1 MTSKLFSSKLFSLPL
16 LMIALIFGLWL
27 SYTTGNHLG
36 LQGAYKIS
44 IGIMA
49 ALLFYFSS
57 GWLLLGFIRS
67 VRAFNRLLDNT
78 SIEILLGGIGGL
90 LVGVFLGLLS
100 SYPLSMIKGSGAY
113 LTILIFFLFGYTG
126 LKIGVR
132 RANDVFKLL
141 PGISHEKNSSV
152 AIDDQPASKVLD
164 TSAIIDGRIYDV
176 CASKFLEGRL
186 IIPIF
191 VIEELQHIAD
201 SSDPLRRNKGRRGL
215 ELLAK
220 MQKHP
225 AVKIDIME
233 ENIPEEKEVDMKLI
247 RLCKQM
253 NASIITTDYNLNKVA
268 ELHEIKVLNINELT
282 NAVKVVVYP
291 GENMQVSVLK
301 EGKEP
306 GQGVGYL
313 EDGTMVVVEDAQDE
327 IGNTLE
333 VLVTSVFQT
342 AAGRMIFTR
351 KLKDEQHSH
360 GHTAIQGVHVQ
371 EVNMYG

>member
-1 MTSKLFSSKLFSLPL
+1 MTRTLFSLPL
-16 LMIALIFGLWL
+16 FLLALVFAWWL
-27 SYTTGNHLG
+27 SYTADTYLS
-36 LQGAYKIS
+36 LQAAAKVS
-44 IGIMA
+44 IGLIA
-49 ALLFYFSS
+49 FLLFYFSS
-57 GWLLLGFIRS
+57 GWLLRGLFRS

-78 SIEILLGGIGGL
+78 SIEILLSGAAGL
-90 LVGVFLGLLS
+90 LLGVFLGLLS
-100 SYPLSMIKGSGAY
+100 SYPLSMIEGAGTY
-113 LTILIFFLFGYTG
+113 LTIIIFFLFGYTG

-132 RANDVFKLL
+132 RAADVFEFL
-141 PGISHEKNSSV
+141 PHMVHEKHETADS
-152 AIDDQPASKVLD
+152 QLGSKVMD

-176 CASKFLEGRL
+176 CVSKFLEGQL
-186 IIPIF
+186 VVPIF

-201 SSDPLRRNKGRRGL
+201 SSDPLRRTKGRRGL

-225 AVKIDIME
+225 SIKIDIME
-233 ENIPEEKEVDMKLI
+233 GSIPEEKEVDMKLI
-247 RLCKQM
+247 RLCKQID
-253 NASIITTDYNLNKVA
+253 ASIITTDYNLNKVA
-268 ELHEIKVLNINELT
+268 ELQGIRVLNINELT

-291 GENMQVSVLK
+291 GETMQVHILK

-327 IGNTLE
+327 LGNTLE

-351 KLKDEQHSH
+351 KLKEEQQGIN
-360 GHTAIQGVHVQ
+360 GHTAMQGVHVQ